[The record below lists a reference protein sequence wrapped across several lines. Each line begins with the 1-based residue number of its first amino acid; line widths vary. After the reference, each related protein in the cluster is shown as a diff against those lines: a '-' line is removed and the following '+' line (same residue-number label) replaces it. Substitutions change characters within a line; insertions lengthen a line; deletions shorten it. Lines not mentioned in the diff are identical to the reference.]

1 MSDTDKIAG
10 QIGLGTLCKAMPYFL
25 VYVSNEHLQGDL
37 EDWLE
42 ALGQVSK
49 QEETYE
55 KPRVSSSVQPYT
67 ATTPPLQNSRDDS
80 RAQALLDRM
89 LERLPDV
96 ADKVRAVSARRRPLL
111 CKIPWMTVDRLRREE
126 QSKRVQYLASRGSGR
141 VQREKKERLEGSC
154 W

>member
-1 MSDTDKIAG
+1 
-10 QIGLGTLCKAMPYFL
+10 MPYFL
-25 VYVSNEHLQGDL
+25 VYLSNEHSQGDL

-42 ALGQVSK
+42 ALDQVSK
-49 QEETYE
+49 QEEKYE

-67 ATTPPLQNSRDDS
+67 ATSTSLQNSRDDS
-80 RAQALLDRM
+80 QAPALLDSM

-111 CKIPWMTVDRLRREE
+111 CKFLRMTVDRLRREE
-126 QSKRVQYLASRGSGR
+126 QSKRVRYLASRGSGR
-141 VQREKKERLEGSC
+141 VQREKKDRLEGSC